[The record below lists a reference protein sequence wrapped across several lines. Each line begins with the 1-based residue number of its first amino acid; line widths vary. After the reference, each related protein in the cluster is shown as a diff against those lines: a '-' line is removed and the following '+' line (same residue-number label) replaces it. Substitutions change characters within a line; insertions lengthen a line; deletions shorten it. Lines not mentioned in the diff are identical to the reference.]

1 MDMSLDDLIKS
12 RQPAKGRPAPSKA
25 KVSPSRA
32 NAPLSPTAG
41 ADPLTMSLD
50 DLIASKKKKKARESV
65 KAKTIPPVKKQQLAQ
80 AHAKQKRRSA
90 VNERRGVAQAP
101 EPPVRRGGRPPR
113 RRPATAMPNWAKHS
127 LEHPTKFEVPKGMN
141 FKISI
146 AMDNVRPVVGMAPPP
161 QRRRSIRRWPI
172 LRRPIV
178 AGAPSLASSHP
189 RTANP
194 LPVDEPHVYRG
205 ASGYFWPR
213 AAIHAACVDAPPVS
227 FGGATTN
234 GKAVFATTSFHM
246 PLKYSD
252 VLDIV
257 GSAARES
264 GPGVASRTKWP
275 WTFRDYRA
283 DMPHEVLLRRGASLV
298 HHVAH
303 ECKARNSLEHAGSL
317 DEKVFAKKDSSRNL
331 FSVNA
336 MVEMAGSMPQVLD
349 VLVGKH
355 GDDYASFLAR
365 VFRGHLVGTATLR
378 ALAVSPDG
386 YVHEKPPLSEA
397 GTSTDAMDDGNTFNH
412 VAAIATAELRETHFF
427 KKVSKELLYMDFMH
441 IQPNERAV
449 TRVFKT
455 IDNES
460 GPMSAMERY
469 KHVLFGYHVER
480 LGRGDRLRISFYGDY
495 CISVQQKQSWKDTK
509 HLLEKLAASVHLV
522 KRICE
527 RQHIESALPWTTD
540 DKMDAKKWC
549 HVCHK
554 SFSLFRK
561 RTYCKYCALPVC
573 SDCFKFEPIAMA
585 GGASYEVCICRLCK
599 TTRQARTQSTR
610 ASMSSHLSSHHRV
623 SRSSANRHSVGYYD
637 ADHDDD
643 DDEHPKSSMMP
654 LPIVP
659 ETDPCSLCRQPT
671 TTSATTCRL
680 CRQSC
685 CAHCCRIQ
693 QYTNRHGIAFEAWL
707 CLQCLAST
715 TQAVTGPP
723 SHKRDRISVYEKPP
737 AETTTAN
744 NNNFTAS
751 DFIDTASYAVKHLVA
766 NPNPNPN
773 PNSNPNPNPNA
784 PTVQG
789 GSAGRLSTDRANEAR
804 YSRHS
809 STNEPRFQHE
819 PHRLSEQSELRSSF
833 SVDENGFDN
842 TTADGYTFA
851 LPMHAEGSNASE
863 DNASV
868 MNTTLHRADDDDDD
882 EEGHP
887 LAATSPIVL
896 NGVAFHT
903 ESLLALPKPKPKQAS
918 PKHVVSLGAVS
929 NARLLLHDTPS
940 TKKQVASSS
949 VQSNENAV
957 PSVRSTAPSTNVL
970 PRDARSTATNDAQ
983 DAIEAETL
991 RVVAFLDMASND
1003 ALDSMCHTI
1012 ATRMDCAYG
1021 FVVLIYKGDFVLK
1034 GAASGDRSDADAPT
1048 QIPRDCILSSHS
1060 CQVPLMLPDA
1070 EMDPRFAHSPR
1081 VLGDERIRFYYG
1093 LPLVSPSGVLL
1104 GTVAVADTHARV
1116 RISSK
1121 QHQAMIWFA
1130 ESTAALIVHRVQTM

>member
-1 MDMSLDDLIKS
+1 MRRLSPSAGRRRTAKS
-12 RQPAKGRPAPSKA
+12 RERD
-25 KVSPSRA
+25 SRRA
-32 NAPLSPTAG
+32 
-41 ADPLTMSLD
+41 
-50 DLIASKKKKKARESV
+50 
-65 KAKTIPPVKKQQLAQ
+65 
-80 AHAKQKRRSA
+80 
-90 VNERRGVAQAP
+90 
-101 EPPVRRGGRPPR
+101 
-113 RRPATAMPNWAKHS
+113 
-127 LEHPTKFEVPKGMN
+127 
-141 FKISI
+141 
-146 AMDNVRPVVGMAPPP
+146 
-161 QRRRSIRRWPI
+161 RWPMS
-172 LRRPIV
+172 R
-178 AGAPSLASSHP
+178 
-189 RTANP
+189 
-194 LPVDEPHVYRG
+194 DCE
-205 ASGYFWPR
+205 
-213 AAIHAACVDAPPVS
+213 
-227 FGGATTN
+227 
-234 GKAVFATTSFHM
+234 AVFATTSFHM
-246 PLKYSD
+246 HLKYSD

-257 GSAARES
+257 GSAARDGGEL
-264 GPGVASRTKWP
+264 GVASRTKWP
-275 WTFRDYRA
+275 WTFRDYHA
-283 DMPHEVLLRRGASLV
+283 DMPHELLLRRGASLV

-303 ECKARNSLEHAGSL
+303 ECKARNMLEHAGSL
-317 DEKVFAKKDSSRNL
+317 DEKVFASKDSSRNL

-336 MVEMAGSMPQVLD
+336 MVEMAGSIPQVLD

-355 GDDYASFLAR
+355 GDDYGSFLAR

-386 YVHEKPPLSEA
+386 YIHEKPPTSEA
-397 GTSTDAMDDGNTFNH
+397 GASTDAMDDGNTFNH

-460 GPMSAMERY
+460 GPMSAQAMDRY

-495 CISVQQKQSWKDTK
+495 CISTKQKQSWKDTK
-509 HLLEKLAASVHLV
+509 HLLEKLAASVHLL

-540 DKMDAKKWC
+540 DKDAKKWC

-637 ADHDDD
+637 ADDDAH
-643 DDEHPKSSMMP
+643 EHAKGTVP
-654 LPIVP
+654 LSIVP

-671 TTSATTCRL
+671 ASATTCRL

-737 AETTTAN
+737 APTAEPTTTTT

-773 PNSNPNPNPNA
+773 PNVNPNA
-784 PTVQG
+784 NLNSNPSAAPAKG
-789 GSAGRLSTDRANEAR
+789 GSAGRPSTDRANEAR

-809 STNEPRFQHE
+809 TNEARFQHE
-819 PHRLSEQSELRSSF
+819 QHRLSEQSELRSSF
-833 SVDENGFDN
+833 SVDDTSFDN
-842 TTADGYTFA
+842 TAGDGGYTFA
-851 LPMHAEGSNASE
+851 LPMHVEGSNASE

-868 MNTTLHRADDDDDD
+868 MNTTLHRGDDDDD
-882 EEGHP
+882 EAHP
-887 LAATSPIVL
+887 LSATSPIVL

-903 ESLLALPKPKPKQAS
+903 ESLLALPKGAPKPKPPPSS
-918 PKHVVSLGAVS
+918 PKQVVSLGAVS
-929 NARLLLHDTPS
+929 NARLLLHDNASS
-940 TKKQVASSS
+940 TKKHIASSS

-957 PSVRSTAPSTNVL
+957 PSVRSTAPSTNMV

-1003 ALDSMCHTI
+1003 ALDSICHTI

-1034 GAASGDRSDADAPT
+1034 GAASGDRADADAPT